1 MSTAT
6 NPTIT
11 VNAIVNAPVDKVWNT
26 WSQPEHIV
34 KWNSASEDWHTPK
47 AENDLRTGGKFSSRM
62 EAKDGS
68 WGFDFAGVY
77 DFVEPQKVIKY
88 RMADGRSVK
97 VIFTANGDT
106 TEVVEEFDPESE
118 NSVDMQR
125 EGWQAILNNFKKYT
139 ESL

>member
-1 MSTAT
+1 MSTTT
-6 NPTIT
+6 NQTIT
-11 VNAIVNAPVDKVWNT
+11 VSTLINAPVDKVWNT

-34 KWNSASEDWHTPK
+34 KWNSASDDWHTPK

-77 DFVEPQKVIKY
+77 DFVEHQKLIKY
-88 RMADGRSVK
+88 KLGDNRSVK
-97 VIFTANGDT
+97 VTFTANGDT
-106 TEVVEEFDPESE
+106 TELVEEFDPETE
-118 NSVDMQR
+118 NSLDMQR